1 MSTENSEKKSQLTM
15 EKTIKLADWIRR
27 QSLIDTTAERLA
39 LAAMADLGIRITANN
54 IRASLSACGLEIT
67 STPKPE
73 AIPHWA
79 AVLATAIADTRT
91 DLDLPISDELRKLA
105 LGEG

>member
-1 MSTENSEKKSQLTM
+1 MSNENGEKKSQLSM
-15 EKTIKLADWIRR
+15 ANTIKLADWIRR

-91 DLDLPISDELRKLA
+91 ELGLTVSDDLRKLA
-105 LGEG
+105 FGEG